1 MKDAIVGYTGFV
13 GSNLLKEHH
22 FEGQYNSKNIQEAFG
37 TNPDLLVYSGLR
49 AEKFLA
55 NKYPEKD
62 FNSILEAID
71 NIKKINPK
79 CLVFLSTID
88 VYKNVENINEDYFP
102 EDDNLPYGKNR
113 AYLEKWA
120 LENFDNVLIVRL
132 PGLFGMN
139 LKKNLI
145 FDMIQYVPSMLNESK
160 YKELSE
166 KSELIKNSYEKQD
179 NTFYKLIENSDELK
193 NEFKEVGFSALNFT
207 DSRGIF
213 QYYNLAHLWKHIN
226 IALENNIK
234 ILNLA
239 TEPISATEIYHT
251 VFNEEFKNEIMD
263 QPFKYNFKTKYDKVF
278 NGKDGYIYSKEQV
291 LDEIKK
297 YIGERI

>member
-13 GSNLLKEHH
+13 GSNLIKEHN
-22 FEGQYNSKNIQEAFG
+22 FEGQYNTKNIQEAFG
-37 TNPDLLVYSGLR
+37 KNPDLLVYSGLR

-71 NIKKINPK
+71 NIKNINPK

-88 VYKNVENINEDYFP
+88 VYKNVEGVDEDHFP

-120 LENFDNVLIVRL
+120 LENFENVLIVRL
-132 PGLFGMN
+132 PGLFGIN

-145 FDMIQYVPSMLNESK
+145 FDMVQYVPSLLNESK
-160 YKELSE
+160 YDDLSK
-166 KSELIKNSYEKQD
+166 KSNIIKISYKKQD
-179 NTFYKLIENSDELK
+179 NSFYKLMNNSDELK
-193 NEFKEVGFSALNFT
+193 KEFKRVGFSALNFT
-207 DSRGIF
+207 DSRGVF
-213 QYYNLAHLWKHIN
+213 QYYNLSHLWEHIN
-226 IALENNIK
+226 IALKNNIK

-251 VFNEEFKNEIMD
+251 VFTDDFKNEIMD
-263 QPFKYNFKTKYDKVF
+263 KPFKYNLKTKYAEVF

-291 LDEIKK
+291 LKEIKE

>member
-1 MKDAIVGYTGFV
+1 
-13 GSNLLKEHH
+13 
-22 FEGQYNSKNIQEAFG
+22 
-37 TNPDLLVYSGLR
+37 
-49 AEKFLA
+49 
-55 NKYPEKD
+55 
-62 FNSILEAID
+62 
-71 NIKKINPK
+71 
-79 CLVFLSTID
+79 
-88 VYKNVENINEDYFP
+88 
-102 EDDNLPYGKNR
+102 
-113 AYLEKWA
+113 
-120 LENFDNVLIVRL
+120 
-132 PGLFGMN
+132 
-139 LKKNLI
+139 
-145 FDMIQYVPSMLNESK
+145 MIQYVPSMLNESK

-251 VFNEEFKNEIMD
+251 VFNDEFKNEIMD